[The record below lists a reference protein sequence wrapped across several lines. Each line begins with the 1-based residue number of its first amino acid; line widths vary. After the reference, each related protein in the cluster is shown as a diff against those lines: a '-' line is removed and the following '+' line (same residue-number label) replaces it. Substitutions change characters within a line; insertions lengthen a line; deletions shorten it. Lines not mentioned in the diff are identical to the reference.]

1 MATTTTTFV
10 ETPDNPDSPDSPD
23 SMSRD
28 LGSILS
34 GLEKRCLVWMA
45 QRMPKWINSD
55 HLTALG
61 LLGMLGAGASFWAAS
76 DQPLALVGVVI
87 CLFLNWFGDSLDG
100 TLARV
105 RNAQR
110 PKYGYYVDHIVDVF
124 GAFFLIGGLGLS
136 SFMSLPIA
144 AALMI
149 VYLMVASEIYL
160 AAYAVGTFRIHFMKL
175 GPTELRILFAMG
187 TLYLLH
193 NPYVTV
199 MGTRY
204 LLFDFGGVCA
214 VVGLLLA
221 LLVTVA
227 RNTNTLYLREPLR

>member
-10 ETPDNPDSPDSPD
+10 QTPDSPD

-34 GLEKRCLVWMA
+34 GLEKCCLVWMA
-45 QRMPKWINSD
+45 QRMPKWVNSD

-199 MGTRY
+199 MGTPY

-214 VVGLLLA
+214 IVGLLVA

-227 RNTNTLYLREPLR
+227 RNTHTLYLRELLR

>member
-1 MATTTTTFV
+1 MATTTLV
-10 ETPDNPDSPDSPD
+10 ETSDT
-23 SMSRD
+23 MTRD

-34 GLEKRCLVWMA
+34 GLEKRALVWMA
-45 QRMPKWINSD
+45 HRMPQWINSD

-61 LLGMLGAGASFWAAS
+61 LVGMLGAGLAFWAAT
-76 DQPLALVGVVI
+76 DEPLALVGVVGF
-87 CLFLNWFGDSLDG
+87 LFLNWFGDSLDG

-110 PKYGYYVDHIVDVF
+110 PKYGYYVDHVVDVF
-124 GAFFLIGGLGLS
+124 GAFFLLGGLGLS
-136 SFMSLPIA
+136 AYMSLPVA
-144 AALMI
+144 AALMV
-149 VYLMVASEIYL
+149 VYLMVVSEIYL

-175 GPTELRILFAMG
+175 GPTELRILFAIG

-193 NPYVTV
+193 NPHVTF

-204 LLFDFGGVCA
+204 LLFDVGGVCA
-214 VVGLLLA
+214 IVGLLVT

-227 RNTNTLYLREPLR
+227 RNTRTLYRREPLA

>member
-10 ETPDNPDSPDSPD
+10 QTPDSPD

-45 QRMPKWINSD
+45 QRMPKWVNSD

-61 LLGMLGAGASFWAAS
+61 LLGMLGAGASFWAAG
-76 DQPLALVGVVI
+76 DQPLALFGVVI
-87 CLFLNWFGDSLDG
+87 FLFLNWFGDSLDG

-110 PKYGYYVDHIVDVF
+110 PKYGYYIDHIVEVF
-124 GAFFLIGGLGLS
+124 GAFFLIGGLGLP

-144 AALMI
+144 AALMV

-199 MGTRY
+199 MGTQY

-214 VVGLLLA
+214 IVRLLVA

-227 RNTNTLYLREPLR
+227 RNTHTLYLREPLR

>member
-1 MATTTTTFV
+1 MATTVTTFV
-10 ETPDNPDSPDSPD
+10 ETPD
-23 SMSRD
+23 SMERD

-45 QRMPKWINSD
+45 HRMPKWVNSD

-61 LLGMLGAGASFWAAS
+61 LVGMLGAGASFWAAS
-76 DQPLALVGVVI
+76 EQPLALFGVVI
-87 CLFLNWFGDSLDG
+87 FLFLNWFGDSLDG

-124 GAFFLIGGLGLS
+124 GTFFLIGGLGLS

-144 AALMI
+144 AALMA
-149 VYLMVASEIYL
+149 VYLMVSSEIYL

-175 GPTELRILFAMG
+175 GPTELRILFAIG

-193 NPYVTV
+193 SRYVTV
-199 MGTRY
+199 MGTQY

-214 VVGLLLA
+214 IVGLLVA

-227 RNTNTLYLREPLR
+227 KNTHTLYLREPLR

>member
-1 MATTTTTFV
+1 MATTTTSFV
-10 ETPDNPDSPDSPD
+10 ETPDSPDN
-23 SMSRD
+23 MTRD

-34 GLEKRCLVWMA
+34 GVEKRCLVWMA
-45 QRMPKWINSD
+45 QRMPKWVNSD

-61 LLGMLGAGASFWAAS
+61 LLGMLGAGLSFWAAT
-76 DQPLALVGVVI
+76 DQPLALFGVVI
-87 CLFLNWFGDSLDG
+87 FLFLNWFGDSLDG

-124 GAFFLIGGLGLS
+124 GTFFLIGGLGLS

-144 AALMI
+144 AALMV

-175 GPTELRILFAMG
+175 GPTELRILFAVG
-187 TLYLLH
+187 TLCLLH
-193 NPYVTV
+193 NPSVTF
-199 MGTRY
+199 MGTPY

-214 VVGLLLA
+214 IFGLLVA

-227 RNTNTLYLREPLR
+227 RNTHTLYLREPLR

>member
-10 ETPDNPDSPDSPD
+10 QTLDSPD

-45 QRMPKWINSD
+45 QRMPKWVNSD

-61 LLGMLGAGASFWAAS
+61 LLGMLGAGASFWAAT
-76 DQPLALVGVVI
+76 DQPLALFGVVI
-87 CLFLNWFGDSLDG
+87 FLFLNWFGDSLDG

-136 SFMSLPIA
+136 SFMSRPIA
-144 AALMI
+144 AALMV

-175 GPTELRILFAMG
+175 GPTELRILFAIG

-199 MGTRY
+199 MGTPY

-214 VVGLLLA
+214 IAGLLVA

-227 RNTNTLYLREPLR
+227 RNTHTLYLREPLR

>member
-1 MATTTTTFV
+1 MATTATTFV
-10 ETPDNPDSPDSPD
+10 ETPDSPN

-45 QRMPKWINSD
+45 QRMPKWVNSD
-55 HLTALG
+55 HLTVLG

-144 AALMI
+144 AALMV

-193 NPYVTV
+193 NPYVTF
-199 MGTRY
+199 MGTEY

-214 VVGLLLA
+214 IVGLLVA

-227 RNTNTLYLREPLR
+227 KNTHTLYLREPLR

>member
-1 MATTTTTFV
+1 MATTTTSFV
-10 ETPDNPDSPDSPD
+10 ETPDSPDN
-23 SMSRD
+23 MTRD

-34 GLEKRCLVWMA
+34 GVEKRCLVWMA
-45 QRMPKWINSD
+45 QRMPKWVNSD

-61 LLGMLGAGASFWAAS
+61 LLGMLGAGLSFWAAT
-76 DQPLALVGVVI
+76 DQPLALFGVVI
-87 CLFLNWFGDSLDG
+87 FLFLNWFGDSLDG

-124 GAFFLIGGLGLS
+124 GTFFLIGGLGLS

-144 AALMI
+144 AALMV

-175 GPTELRILFAMG
+175 GPTELRILFAIG

-199 MGTRY
+199 MGTQY
-204 LLFDFGGVCA
+204 MLFDFGGVCA
-214 VVGLLLA
+214 IVGLLVA

-227 RNTNTLYLREPLR
+227 KNTHTLYLREPLR